1 LYIPSLYLAEA
12 TQSPWPVRATLRIG
26 PWWPSSTVSEKVEV
40 FTTCTDRRMW
50 LLVMALEIMSVRSSP
65 TLRATLALLVTHQ
78 EVLTVVIVQA
88 WGEDDTLGQGTIQEF
103 KEHNKGHFS
112 FIGFY

>member
-1 LYIPSLYLAEA
+1 
-12 TQSPWPVRATLRIG
+12 
-26 PWWPSSTVSEKVEV
+26 
-40 FTTCTDRRMW
+40 
-50 LLVMALEIMSVRSSP
+50 MAARDGSREIMSVRSSP

-88 WGEDDTLGQGTIQEF
+88 WGEDDTLGQGAAQEF

-112 FIGFY
+112 FTGLY